1 MAQPAGRYSL
11 DEGHVS
17 AADVD
22 FADLGRRE
30 TLLDQDR
37 PECIE
42 RGVNAGDLARSCIS
56 RVACPRPTFSL
67 APTRNNASAPERRG
81 GK

>member
-1 MAQPAGRYSL
+1 MPCGQ
-11 DEGHVS
+11 GHVS

-42 RGVNAGDLARSCIS
+42 RGVNAGEVGIHLEADLAGFQLWPSPSINRAGFGV
-56 RVACPRPTFSL
+56 RENEL
-67 APTRNNASAPERRG
+67 RNPP
-81 GK
+81 